1 VAREAGGGEARRGLT
16 VPSEGDP
23 RVAAG
28 IRPGEILAGKY
39 QVEKVLGVGGVGV
52 VVAARH
58 LQLEERVAL
67 KFLLP
72 AMAANAEA
80 VARFARE
87 ARSAVR
93 IKNEHV
99 ARVLDVGTLESG
111 APYIVMELLEGA
123 DLAQWLAQRGRM
135 PIEQAVD
142 FVLQACVAL
151 ADAHG
156 LGIVHRD
163 LKPAN
168 LFCTRRSDGQLVVK
182 VLDFGISKVIECS
195 AHTPAG
201 GLTRTSS
208 VMGSPHYMSP
218 EQAQSAKDVDTR
230 TDIWA
235 LGVILHELLVGR
247 VPFAGEAFGEIAVKV
262 AVQPAPLLCTLRSD
276 APPALEDVIQKCLA
290 KDRRDRFSNV
300 ADLAMALAPFAPRHA
315 APVVDRIAG
324 IVRGAGDLDGDGA
337 LSFMPTPTPPATS
350 QSIAPFGRTELASLG
365 IGRRAPLGA
374 LLLAVLYAL
383 GALVLLVVVPR
394 VRAASSV
401 AGAPAHAPP
410 SPPPGDSAAPVAL
423 AAPKAIEPGAW
434 PAAPTRVQGARGHS
448 RTTTKDL
455 PDASGATSSAAAA
468 AETAAATLAA
478 LRSTV
483 GAPTPSSSTL
493 PLLPEPP
500 PAPTAN
506 PAPPEEQPPSAL

>member
-1 VAREAGGGEARRGLT
+1 MT
-16 VPSEGDP
+16 VRSEGDP
-23 RVAAG
+23 RLAAG

-39 QVEKVLGVGGVGV
+39 QVERVLGVGGVGV

-58 LQLEERVAL
+58 LQLDERVAL

-123 DLAQWLAQRGRM
+123 DLAQWLALRGRL

-182 VLDFGISKVIECS
+182 VLDFGISKVIECG
-195 AHTPAG
+195 AQNPAEG
-201 GLTRTSS
+201 VTRTTS

-235 LGVILHELLVGR
+235 LGIILHELLVGL

-276 APPALEDVIQKCLA
+276 APPALEDVIQRCLA

-300 ADLAMALAPFAPRHA
+300 ADLAAALAPFAPRHA
-315 APVVDRIAG
+315 APLVDRIAG
-324 IVRGAGDLDGDGA
+324 IVRGADALDGDGP
-337 LSFMPTPTPPATS
+337 LGLMPTPTPPATS
-350 QSIAPFGRTELASLG
+350 QSVAPFGRTELASLG

-374 LLLAVLYAL
+374 LLLAVLVSL
-383 GALVLLVVVPR
+383 GALVRVAVVPR
-394 VRAASSV
+394 VRAAFPVS
-401 AGAPAHAPP
+401 GAPAPAPP
-410 SPPPGDSAAPVAL
+410 SPPPRGSTPPVVLAP
-423 AAPKAIEPGAW
+423 PKALEPGAS
-434 PAAPTRVQGARGHS
+434 PAEPTRVQGARGHS
-448 RTTTKDL
+448 KTTMNGP

-468 AETAAATLAA
+468 AVSAAAALAE

-483 GAPTPSSSTL
+483 SKPAPSSSTL
-493 PLLPEPP
+493 PLLPAPQ

-506 PAPPEEQPPSAL
+506 PAPPEEPASSPSAL

>member
-1 VAREAGGGEARRGLT
+1 V
-16 VPSEGDP
+16 
-23 RVAAG
+23 
-28 IRPGEILAGKY
+28 LAGKY
-39 QVEKVLGVGGVGV
+39 QVERVLGVGGVGV

-58 LQLEERVAL
+58 LQLDERVAL

-123 DLAQWLAQRGRM
+123 DLAQWLALRGRM
-135 PIEQAVD
+135 PVEQAVD

-151 ADAHG
+151 AEAHG

-182 VLDFGISKVIECS
+182 VLDFGISKVIECHAQS
-195 AHTPAG
+195 PAG
-201 GLTRTSS
+201 GVTRTSS

-218 EQAQSAKDVDTR
+218 EQAQSAKDVDHR

-276 APPALEDVIQKCLA
+276 APPALEDVVQRCLE

-300 ADLAMALAPFAPRHA
+300 ADLAAALAPFAPLRS
-315 APVVDRIAG
+315 APLVDRIAC
-324 IVRGAGDLDGDGA
+324 IVRGAGALEGDSP
-337 LSFMPTPTPPATS
+337 LTLMPTPTPPATS

-374 LLLAVLYAL
+374 MLLALLVAL
-383 GALVLLVVVPR
+383 GGLVRFVVVPR
-394 VRAASSV
+394 VRAAAPV
-401 AGAPAHAPP
+401 VGAPTHAPP
-410 SPPPGDSAAPVAL
+410 SPPPGDSTPPVVLAPL
-423 AAPKAIEPGAW
+423 KAIEPGARRAE
-434 PAAPTRVQGARGHS
+434 PARVQGAGGHWK
-448 RTTTKDL
+448 TTTKHA

-468 AETAAATLAA
+468 ADPAAAALAE
-478 LRSTV
+478 LRATV
-483 GAPTPSSSTL
+483 GTPAPSSSIL
-493 PLLPEPP
+493 PRLPAPEPA
-500 PAPTAN
+500 PAARPT
-506 PAPPEEQPPSAL
+506 PPEEPPTAPSAL